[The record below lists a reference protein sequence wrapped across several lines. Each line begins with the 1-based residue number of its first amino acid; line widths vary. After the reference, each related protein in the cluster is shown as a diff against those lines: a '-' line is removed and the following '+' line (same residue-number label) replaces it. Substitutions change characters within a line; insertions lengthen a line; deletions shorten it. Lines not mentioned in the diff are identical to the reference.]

1 MTIVAAIV
9 GWCYLMDTGHT
20 TAAQVL
26 VWSTFAQF
34 VLGILMI
41 NVKEG

>member
-1 MTIVAAIV
+1 MTIIAAIV

-26 VWSTFAQF
+26 VWSTFAQVALAMF
-34 VLGILMI
+34 MI
-41 NVKEG
+41 NVKDD